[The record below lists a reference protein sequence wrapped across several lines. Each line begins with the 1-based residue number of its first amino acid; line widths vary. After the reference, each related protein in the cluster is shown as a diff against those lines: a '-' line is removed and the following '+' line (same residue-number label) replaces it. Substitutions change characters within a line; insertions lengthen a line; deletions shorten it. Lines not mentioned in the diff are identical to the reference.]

1 MKIVKQKKIVFE
13 YSLDSVFTNKWGDI
27 EIGTITYIND
37 IMRPI
42 KLIILES
49 ETALYIDP
57 YMIDKMAKGFI
68 YQWKKEISPFI
79 VSKLLKR
86 KPIFE
91 DFNGIFPWCKTAE
104 ECLVILKMLYDLQND
119 IYNIIQNQCCDKDEK
134 ILLLKTIISQYKNE
148 NS

>member
-1 MKIVKQKKIVFE
+1 MKIVKKKIIFE
-13 YSLDSVFTNKWGDI
+13 YSLDAVFTDKWGDL
-27 EIGTITYIND
+27 EIGNITYTNG
-37 IMRPI
+37 RPI
-42 KLIILES
+42 KLVVLQS

-91 DFNGIFPWCKTAE
+91 DSHGTFPWCKTTE
-104 ECLVILKMLYDLQND
+104 ECLIILKMLYDLQND
-119 IYNIIQNQCCDKDEK
+119 IYNTIQNQCYDENEK
-134 ILLLKTIISQYKNE
+134 ILVLKTIISHYKNE

>member
-1 MKIVKQKKIVFE
+1 MKIVKKKMIFE
-13 YSLDSVFTNKWGDI
+13 YSLDAIFTNKLGDLD
-27 EIGTITYIND
+27 IGTITYTND
-37 IMRPI
+37 VLRPI
-42 KLIILES
+42 KLVILKS

-79 VSKLLKR
+79 TSRLLKR

-91 DFNGIFPWCKTAE
+91 DSNGTFPWCKTAE

-119 IYNIIQNQCCDKDEK
+119 IYNIIQNQCCDENEK

>member
-1 MKIVKQKKIVFE
+1 MKIVKKKMVFE
-13 YSLDSVFTNKWGDI
+13 YSLDTVFADKWGDL
-27 EIGTITYIND
+27 EIGTITYTND
-37 IMRPI
+37 ILRPI
-42 KLIILES
+42 KLVILKL

-86 KPIFE
+86 GSIFE
-91 DFNGIFPWCKTAE
+91 DSNGTFPWCKTAE
-104 ECLVILKMLYDLQND
+104 ECLIILKMLYDLQND
-119 IYNIIQNQCCDKDEK
+119 IYNIIQNQCYDENEK
-134 ILLLKTIISQYKNE
+134 ILVLKTIISHYKNE

>member
-1 MKIVKQKKIVFE
+1 MKIVKKKMVFE
-13 YSLDSVFTNKWGDI
+13 YSLDAIFTNKWGDL
-27 EIGTITYIND
+27 EIGTITYTNG
-37 IMRPI
+37 RPI
-42 KLIILES
+42 KLVICES

-79 VSKLLKR
+79 VSELLKR

-91 DFNGIFPWCKTAE
+91 DSNGTFPWCKTAE
-104 ECLVILKMLYDLQND
+104 ECLMILKMLYDLQND
-119 IYNIIQNQCCDKDEK
+119 IYNIIQNQCCDEDEK

>member
-13 YSLDSVFTNKWGDI
+13 YSLDDIFTNKWGDI
-27 EIGTITYIND
+27 EIGTITYTNG
-37 IMRPI
+37 RPI
-42 KLIILES
+42 KLVVLQS

-79 VSKLLKR
+79 ISKLLKR
-86 KPIFE
+86 GPIFE
-91 DFNGIFPWCKTAE
+91 DSHGTFPWCKTVK
-104 ECLVILKMLYDLQND
+104 ECLMILKMLYDLQND

-134 ILLLKTIISQYKNE
+134 ILLLKTIISQYKK
-148 NS
+148 

>member
-1 MKIVKQKKIVFE
+1 MKIVKKKIIFE
-13 YSLDSVFTNKWGDI
+13 YSLDAVFTDKCGYL
-27 EIGTITYIND
+27 EIGTITYTNG
-37 IMRPI
+37 RPI
-42 KLIILES
+42 KLVVLQS

-86 KPIFE
+86 GPIFK
-91 DFNGIFPWCKTAE
+91 DSNGTFPWCKTTE
-104 ECLVILKMLYDLQND
+104 ECLIILKMLYDLQND
-119 IYNIIQNQCCDKDEK
+119 IYNTIQNQCYYENEK
-134 ILLLKTIISQYKNE
+134 ILVLKTIISHYKNE

>member
-1 MKIVKQKKIVFE
+1 MKIVKKKMVFE

-27 EIGTITYIND
+27 KIGTITYIND

-91 DFNGIFPWCKTAE
+91 DSNGTFPWCKTTE
-104 ECLVILKMLYDLQND
+104 ECLMILKMLYDLQND
-119 IYNIIQNQCCDKDEK
+119 IYNIIQNQCYDENEK
-134 ILLLKTIISQYKNE
+134 ILVLKTIISHYKNE

>member
-1 MKIVKQKKIVFE
+1 MKIVKKKMVFE
-13 YSLDSVFTNKWGDI
+13 YSLDAIFTNKWGDL
-27 EIGTITYIND
+27 EIGTITYTND
-37 IMRPI
+37 ILRPI
-42 KLIILES
+42 KLVILKS

-91 DFNGIFPWCKTAE
+91 DSNGTFPWCKTAE

-119 IYNIIQNQCCDKDEK
+119 IYNIIQNQCCDEDEK

>member
-1 MKIVKQKKIVFE
+1 MKIVKKKIIFE
-13 YSLDSVFTNKWGDI
+13 YSLDAVFTDKWGDL
-27 EIGTITYIND
+27 EIGTITYTNG
-37 IMRPI
+37 RPI
-42 KLIILES
+42 KLVVLQS

-86 KPIFE
+86 GPIFE
-91 DFNGIFPWCKTAE
+91 DSNGTFPWCKTAE
-104 ECLVILKMLYDLQND
+104 ECLIILKMLYDLQNN
-119 IYNIIQNQCCDKDEK
+119 IYNIIQNQCCDEDEK

>member
-1 MKIVKQKKIVFE
+1 MKIVKKKMVFE
-13 YSLDSVFTNKWGDI
+13 YSLDAVFTNKWGDL
-27 EIGTITYIND
+27 EIGTITYTND
-37 IMRPI
+37 ILRPI
-42 KLIILES
+42 KLVILES
-49 ETALYIDP
+49 ETALYINP

-91 DFNGIFPWCKTAE
+91 DSNGTFPWCKTAE
-104 ECLVILKMLYDLQND
+104 ECLMILKMLYNLQND
-119 IYNIIQNQCCDKDEK
+119 IYNIIQNQCCDEDEK

>member
-1 MKIVKQKKIVFE
+1 MKIVKKKMVFE
-13 YSLDSVFTNKWGDI
+13 YSLDDIFNNKWEDLK
-27 EIGTITYIND
+27 IGTITYTND
-37 IMRPI
+37 ILRPI

-79 VSKLLKR
+79 TSRLLKR

-91 DFNGIFPWCKTAE
+91 DSNGTFPWCKTAE
-104 ECLVILKMLYDLQND
+104 ECLMILKMLYDLQND
-119 IYNIIQNQCCDKDEK
+119 IYNIIQNQCCDEVEK

>member
-1 MKIVKQKKIVFE
+1 MKIVKKKMVFE
-13 YSLDSVFTNKWGDI
+13 YSLDAIFTNKWGDL
-27 EIGTITYIND
+27 EIGTITYTNEIL
-37 IMRPI
+37 RPI

-79 VSKLLKR
+79 TSRLLKR

-91 DFNGIFPWCKTAE
+91 DSNGTFPWCKTAE
-104 ECLVILKMLYDLQND
+104 ECLIILKMLYDLQND
-119 IYNIIQNQCCDKDEK
+119 IYNIIQNQCCDEDEK

>member
-1 MKIVKQKKIVFE
+1 MKIVKKKMVFE
-13 YSLDSVFTNKWGDI
+13 YSLDAVFTNKWGDL
-27 EIGTITYIND
+27 EIGTITYTND
-37 IMRPI
+37 ILRPI
-42 KLIILES
+42 KLVILES

-91 DFNGIFPWCKTAE
+91 DSNGTFPWCKTAE
-104 ECLVILKMLYDLQND
+104 ECLMILKMLYDLQND
-119 IYNIIQNQCCDKDEK
+119 IYNIIQNQCCDEDEK

>member
-1 MKIVKQKKIVFE
+1 MKIVKKKMVFE
-13 YSLDSVFTNKWGDI
+13 YSLDAIFTNKWGDL
-27 EIGTITYIND
+27 EIGTITYTNG
-37 IMRPI
+37 RPI
-42 KLIILES
+42 KLVVLQS

-79 VSKLLKR
+79 VSELLKR

-91 DFNGIFPWCKTAE
+91 DSNGTFPWCKTSE
-104 ECLVILKMLYDLQND
+104 ECLIILKMLYDLQND
-119 IYNIIQNQCCDKDEK
+119 IYNIIQNQCYDENEK
-134 ILLLKTIISQYKNE
+134 ILVLKTIISHYKNE

>member
-1 MKIVKQKKIVFE
+1 MKIVKKKMVFE
-13 YSLDSVFTNKWGDI
+13 YSLDAVFTNKWGDL
-27 EIGTITYIND
+27 EIGTITYTND
-37 IMRPI
+37 ILRPI
-42 KLIILES
+42 KLVILES

-91 DFNGIFPWCKTAE
+91 YSNGTFPWCKTVE
-104 ECLVILKMLYDLQND
+104 ECLMILKMLYDLQND

-134 ILLLKTIISQYKNE
+134 ILLLKTIINQYKNE

>member
-1 MKIVKQKKIVFE
+1 MKIVKKKMVFE
-13 YSLDSVFTNKWGDI
+13 YSLDAIFTNKWGDL
-27 EIGTITYIND
+27 EIGTITYTND
-37 IMRPI
+37 ILRPI

-86 KPIFE
+86 GPIFE
-91 DFNGIFPWCKTAE
+91 DSNGTFSWCKTAE
-104 ECLVILKMLYDLQND
+104 ECLMILKMLYDLQND
-119 IYNIIQNQCCDKDEK
+119 IYNIIQNQCCDEVEK

>member
-1 MKIVKQKKIVFE
+1 MKIVKKKMVFE
-13 YSLDSVFTNKWGDI
+13 YSLNDIFTDKWGDL
-27 EIGTITYIND
+27 EIGTITYTNG
-37 IMRPI
+37 RPI
-42 KLIILES
+42 KLVVLQS

-86 KPIFE
+86 GPIFE
-91 DFNGIFPWCKTAE
+91 DSHGTFPWCKTTE
-104 ECLVILKMLYDLQND
+104 ECLIILKMLYDLQND
-119 IYNIIQNQCCDKDEK
+119 IYNTIQNQCYDENKK
-134 ILLLKTIISQYKNE
+134 ILVLKTIISHYKNE

>member
-1 MKIVKQKKIVFE
+1 MKIVKKKMVFE
-13 YSLDSVFTNKWGDI
+13 YSLDAIFTNKWGDL
-27 EIGTITYIND
+27 EIGTITYTND
-37 IMRPI
+37 ILRPI
-42 KLIILES
+42 KLVILES

-91 DFNGIFPWCKTAE
+91 DSNGTFPWCKTAE
-104 ECLVILKMLYDLQND
+104 ECLMILKMLYDLQND
-119 IYNIIQNQCCDKDEK
+119 IYNIIQNQCCNEDEK

>member
-1 MKIVKQKKIVFE
+1 MKIVKKKIIFE
-13 YSLDSVFTNKWGDI
+13 YSLDAVFTDKWGDL
-27 EIGTITYIND
+27 EIGAITYTNG
-37 IMRPI
+37 RPI
-42 KLIILES
+42 KLVILQS

-86 KPIFE
+86 GPIFE
-91 DFNGIFPWCKTAE
+91 DSHGTFPWCKTTE
-104 ECLVILKMLYDLQND
+104 ECLIILKMLYDLQND
-119 IYNIIQNQCCDKDEK
+119 IYNTIQNQCYDENEK
-134 ILLLKTIISQYKNE
+134 ILVLKTIISHYKNE

>member
-1 MKIVKQKKIVFE
+1 MKIVKKKMIFE
-13 YSLDSVFTNKWGDI
+13 YSLDAIFTNKWGDL
-27 EIGTITYIND
+27 EIGTITYTNG
-37 IMRPI
+37 RPI
-42 KLIILES
+42 KLVVLQS

-91 DFNGIFPWCKTAE
+91 DSNGTFPWCKTTE
-104 ECLVILKMLYDLQND
+104 ECLIILKMLYDLQND
-119 IYNIIQNQCCDKDEK
+119 IYNIIQNQCYDENEK
-134 ILLLKTIISQYKNE
+134 ILVLKTIIIHYKNE

>member
-1 MKIVKQKKIVFE
+1 MKIVKKKMVFE
-13 YSLDSVFTNKWGDI
+13 YSLDAVFTNKWGNI
-27 EIGTITYIND
+27 EIGTITYTND
-37 IMRPI
+37 ILRPI
-42 KLIILES
+42 KLIILKS

-86 KPIFE
+86 WPIFE
-91 DFNGIFPWCKTAE
+91 DSNGTFPWCKTAE
-104 ECLVILKMLYDLQND
+104 ECLMILKMLYDLQND
-119 IYNIIQNQCCDKDEK
+119 IYNIIQNQCCDEDEK

>member
-1 MKIVKQKKIVFE
+1 MKIVKKKMVFE
-13 YSLDSVFTNKWGDI
+13 YSLDAIFTNKWGDL
-27 EIGTITYIND
+27 EIGTITYTND
-37 IMRPI
+37 ILRPI
-42 KLIILES
+42 KLVILKS

-86 KPIFE
+86 GPIFE
-91 DFNGIFPWCKTAE
+91 DSNGTFSWCKTAE
-104 ECLVILKMLYDLQND
+104 ECLMILKMLYDLQND
-119 IYNIIQNQCCDKDEK
+119 IYNIIQNQCCDEVEK

>member
-1 MKIVKQKKIVFE
+1 MKIVKKKIIFE
-13 YSLDSVFTNKWGDI
+13 YSLDAVFTDKWGDL
-27 EIGTITYIND
+27 EIGTITYTNS
-37 IMRPI
+37 RPI
-42 KLIILES
+42 KLVILES

-91 DFNGIFPWCKTAE
+91 DSNGTFPWCKTAE
-104 ECLVILKMLYDLQND
+104 ECLMILKMLYDLQND
-119 IYNIIQNQCCDKDEK
+119 IYNIIQNQCCNEDEK